1 MKSPQSSDYRF
12 PLVCRPVQSLLYEP
26 NQWSNQ
32 LSQFSF
38 TTNQRSNQ
46 ISGLRF
52 RIFPNQRT
60 HQRSWFKFNPNQSL
74 SQISGLRFLPNQILN
89 QIFCDLIFWTSYL
102 VEYPLI
108 QFKNIFV
115 WVISRSITLYT
126 ANLALKFTSGPIYN
140 CLIFIL

>member
-1 MKSPQSSDYRF
+1 MYLKHEHILIR
-12 PLVCRPVQSLLYEP
+12 LVQRWLFESKKL
-26 NQWSNQ
+26 SNQ

-38 TTNQRSNQ
+38 TTNQRSHQ

-52 RIFPNQRT
+52 SIFPNQRT
-60 HQRSWFKFNPNQSL
+60 HQRSGFKFNPNQSL
-74 SQISGLRFLPNQILN
+74 SQISGLRILPNQILN
-89 QIFCDLIFWTSYL
+89 QKFCDLIFWTSYL

-115 WVISRSITLYT
+115 WVLSRSITLYT
-126 ANLALKFTSGPIYN
+126 AILALKLTSGPIYN